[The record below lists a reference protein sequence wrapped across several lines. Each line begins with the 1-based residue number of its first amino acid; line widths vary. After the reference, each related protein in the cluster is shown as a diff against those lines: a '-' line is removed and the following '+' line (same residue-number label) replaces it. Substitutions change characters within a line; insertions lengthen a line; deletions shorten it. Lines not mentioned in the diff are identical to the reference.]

1 MAELSFIEQVDSQIK
16 KHHLLNHPFYKAWN
30 TGDLEVST
38 IQEYAA
44 QYYKHVSAFPRYL
57 SAIHSNCDDIKTRQI
72 LLENL
77 VDEEMGAENH
87 PELWMRF
94 AEGMGNSR
102 NNVKNTVAMKET
114 QQLVDTFTKLS
125 KSERY
130 HIGLAALYCYE
141 SMVPEV
147 AENKIKGLRKFYGI
161 DDENTLK
168 FFTVHMH
175 TDKWHREVVRKLI
188 AELNDS
194 EEKQS
199 ETMAAIDEALHTLND
214 FLTGMEKTYCS
225 QIN

>member
-1 MAELSFIEQVDSQIK
+1 M
-16 KHHLLNHPFYKAWN
+16 
-30 TGDLEVST
+30 
-38 IQEYAA
+38 
-44 QYYKHVSAFPRYL
+44 
-57 SAIHSNCDDIKTRQI
+57 
-72 LLENL
+72 
-77 VDEEMGAENH
+77 DEEIGDENH

-102 NNVKNTVAMKET
+102 ENVQQTVAMKET
-114 QQLVDTFTKLS
+114 KELVDTFLKLS

-147 AENKIKGLRKFYGI
+147 AENKIEGLRKFYGI

-175 TDKWHREVVRKLI
+175 ADKWHREVVRKLI

-199 ETMAAIDEALHTLND
+199 ETMAAIEEALHALNN

-225 QIN
+225 

>member
-1 MAELSFIEQVDSQIK
+1 MNQLSFIDQVDAQIQK
-16 KHHLLNHPFYKAWN
+16 NHLLNHSFYKTWN
-30 TGDLEVST
+30 AGELEVST

-77 VDEEMGAENH
+77 MDEEMGDENH

-94 AEGMGNSR
+94 AEGVGNSR
-102 NNVKNTVAMKET
+102 EKVQQTVAMKET
-114 QQLVDTFTKLS
+114 KELVDTFLKLS

-147 AENKIKGLRKFYGI
+147 AENKIEGLRKFYGI

-175 TDKWHREVVRKLI
+175 ADKWHREVVRKLI
-188 AELNDS
+188 GELNDS

-199 ETMAAIDEALHTLND
+199 ETMAAIEEALHALNN
-214 FLTGMEKTYCS
+214 FLTGIEKTYCS
-225 QIN
+225 